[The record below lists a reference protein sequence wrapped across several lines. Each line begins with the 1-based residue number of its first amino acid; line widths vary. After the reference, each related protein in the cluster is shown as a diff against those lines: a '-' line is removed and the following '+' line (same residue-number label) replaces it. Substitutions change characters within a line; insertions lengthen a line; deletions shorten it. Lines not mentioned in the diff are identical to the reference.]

1 MLKFIR
7 TFDEEENE
15 CLIPVSTVER
25 ITCYD
30 DADEDE
36 YCLVITTSDGQF
48 EASYVDKSARDA
60 EFNTIDSRLNG

>member
-30 DADEDE
+30 DPDEDE
-36 YCLVITTSDGQF
+36 YSLVISATDGLF
-48 EASYVDKSARDA
+48 SADYVDKDARDA
-60 EFNTIDSRLNG
+60 EFNMLNTRLNG